1 MTTAKNGISAST
13 NSIDKDYNQSAGA
26 IDRIEVIDT
35 NPDPDLVEKGSSF
48 CRKRQAL
55 TANLVAPFLK
65 PIDL

>member
-1 MTTAKNGISAST
+1 LTTAKNGISAYT
-13 NSIDKDYNQSAGA
+13 DSIDNDYNQSAGA

-55 TANLVAPFLK
+55 QILLHHS
-65 PIDL
+65 